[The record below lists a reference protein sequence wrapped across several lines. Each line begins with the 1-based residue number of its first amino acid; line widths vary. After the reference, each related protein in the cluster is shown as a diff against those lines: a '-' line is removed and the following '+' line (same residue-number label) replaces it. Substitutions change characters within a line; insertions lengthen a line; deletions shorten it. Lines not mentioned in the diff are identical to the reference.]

1 MLHRW
6 HITLALILLLLA
18 LLLGVLAALAYLYPS
33 IGNALPFTQLR
44 PAHVSA
50 ALFWI
55 ITGAT
60 AGVLRYKDEVLH
72 QARPSLLYRAF
83 LLLWTGT
90 ILAVFIAYGMKRFGG
105 REYWEFP
112 PLLALPMLL
121 AWLLLMADYF
131 RAWLRRTPDPPLYV
145 WMWTTGIV
153 FFLLTFIEQNLWQI
167 PWFRDT
173 YMRELTVQWKSN
185 GAMVGAWNQM
195 IYGSALYL
203 MVRIGGD
210 EGIARGPKA
219 FLFWFLGLSNLM
231 FNWGHHIYNAPTAG
245 WIRHLAYGISMA
257 EWVLLINILRGFK
270 AKLEEHQ
277 RHKHLTTY
285 RFLIGAE
292 IWIFLNL
299 FLALLMSIP
308 AINRYTH
315 GTHITVAHAMG
326 TTIGINT
333 MILLGSIAWMLR
345 VDERVPLARR
355 MEQGRMLAMG
365 SLGVFWLALI
375 VAGSIKGWR
384 STALGIT
391 DHQELMRPAMPAL
404 TVLALA
410 GVGVLM
416 GLGLVASLLLRRCLS
431 DRSANEGASG
441 QCAPRSGPLGIVS
454 PSDSR
459 CT

>member
-1 MLHRW
+1 MSPTHRW
-6 HITLALILLLLA
+6 HIALALILLLLA
-18 LLLGVLAALAYLYPS
+18 LVLGVLAAFAYISPS
-33 IGNALPFTQLR
+33 LGDALPFTQLR

-60 AGVLRYKDEVLH
+60 AGVLRYKDDVFPLSDRPFLH
-72 QARPSLLYRAF
+72 RAF
-83 LLLWTGT
+83 LFLWTGT
-90 ILAVFIAYGMKRFGG
+90 LIAVFIAYGLKCFGG

-112 PLLALPMLL
+112 PLLAVPMLI

-131 RAWLRRTPDPPLYV
+131 RAWLRRAAAPPLYV

-153 FFLLTFIEQNLWQI
+153 FFLITFIEQNLWQI

-210 EGIARGPKA
+210 EGIARGPRA

-231 FNWGHHIYNAPTAG
+231 FNWGHHLYNAPTAG
-245 WIRHLAYGISMA
+245 WIRHVAYGISMA
-257 EWVLLINILRGFK
+257 EWILLINIIRGFK
-270 AKLEEHQ
+270 GKLDEHR

-285 RFLIGAE
+285 RFLIGGE
-292 IWIFLNL
+292 FWVFLNL

-326 TTIGINT
+326 ATIGINT
-333 MILLGSIAWMLR
+333 MILLGSVAWMVR
-345 VDERVPLARR
+345 VDEDGSPARWIER
-355 MEQGRMLAMG
+355 GRITAMG
-365 SLGVFWLALI
+365 SLLVFWLALI
-375 VAGSIKGWR
+375 TAGLIKGYR
-384 STALGIT
+384 ATALGIT
-391 DHQELMRPAMPAL
+391 DHQQLMQPVQPSLVAF
-404 TVLALA
+404 TIA
-410 GVGVLM
+410 GIGVFA
-416 GLGLVASLLLRRCLS
+416 GLGVIATCLLMVLRS
-431 DRSANEGASG
+431 EDAAHPNTNE
-441 QCAPRSGPLGIVS
+441 P
-454 PSDSR
+454 
-459 CT
+459 

>member
-1 MLHRW
+1 MSLTQRW
-6 HITLALILLLLA
+6 HIALALFLLLLA
-18 LLLGVLAALAYLYPS
+18 LLFGVLAALAYLYPS
-33 IGNALPFTQLR
+33 VGDALPFTQLR

-60 AGVLRYKDEVLH
+60 AGVLRYKDDVFAH
-72 QARPSLLYRAF
+72 RRSSLLHGIF
-83 LLLWTGT
+83 LWLWTGT
-90 ILAVFIAYGMKRFGG
+90 IIAVFLAYALKRFGG

-112 PLLALPMLL
+112 PLLAVPMLIG
-121 AWLLLMADYF
+121 WLVLMADYF
-131 RAWLRRTPDPPLYV
+131 RAWLRRAPDPPLHV

-153 FFLLTFIEQNLWQI
+153 FFLITFIEQNLWQI
-167 PWFRDT
+167 PWFRDN
-173 YMRELTVQWKSN
+173 YMREISVQWKSN

-203 MVRIGGD
+203 MTRISGD

-257 EWVLLINILRGFK
+257 EWILLINIIRGFK
-270 AKLEEHQ
+270 SKLEEHR

-285 RFLIGAE
+285 RFLLGAE
-292 IWIFLNL
+292 LWVFLNL

-326 TTIGINT
+326 ATIGINT
-333 MILLGSIAWMLR
+333 MLLLGSITWMLR
-345 VDERVPLARR
+345 MDERARCMQW
-355 MEQGRMLAMG
+355 MEHGRLLAMG

-375 VAGSIKGWR
+375 VAGIAKGWR
-384 STALGIT
+384 ATALGIT
-391 DHQELMRPAMPAL
+391 EHQQLMLPALPAL
-404 TVLALA
+404 TVFALA
-410 GVGVLM
+410 GIGVLM
-416 GLGLVASLLLRRCLS
+416 GLGLVAAVLLYGCLKVGS
-431 DRSANEGASG
+431 ADRVASG
-441 QCAPRSGPLGIVS
+441 RFSEDSGSFGIGGAT
-454 PSDSR
+454 DSK
-459 CT
+459 